1 MAAKTTPRIEL
12 RTAPHTHSGL
22 TVEQIMR
29 QVVLAL
35 LPVCAFAVYQWGA
48 SAVALLAVVTGSC
61 LATEAL
67 FSRLAGRSVT
77 LNDWSAAITGL
88 LLALTLPPGFP
99 LWMGAVA
106 GFVAIALGK
115 SLFGGLGL
123 NVFNP
128 ALVGRAFVQAAFP
141 AAITSFVAPYATER
155 FTAFIPSSLALP
167 FLQPPSV
174 DMVSAATPLAAQKFD
189 AVLADTTELF
199 LGHTSGSLGETSA
212 LLILLCGAYL
222 AIRRLLDWRIPA
234 AVLLGAALTAGA
246 FHAFDAARYPDVPFV
261 LFSGGLML
269 GAVFMATDPV
279 GSPVTPLAVW
289 IFGLLI
295 GALTVFIRLFGGLT
309 EGVMYAILIGNA
321 LAPLIDELTPPRTY
335 GMRRF
340 GGGS

>member
-1 MAAKTTPRIEL
+1 
-12 RTAPHTHSGL
+12 
-22 TVEQIMR
+22 
-29 QVVLAL
+29 
-35 LPVCAFAVYQWGA
+35 
-48 SAVALLAVVTGSC
+48 VTGCC
-61 LATEAL
+61 LGTEAL
-67 FSRLAGRSVT
+67 FNRLADRAGT
-77 LNDWSAAITGL
+77 LADWSAVITGL

-115 SLFGGLGL
+115 SLFGGLAL

-141 AAITSFVAPYATER
+141 SAITSFVAPYASDR
-155 FTAFIPSSLALP
+155 FTALIPSSLTSPLM
-167 FLQPPSV
+167 QPPLV
-174 DMVSAATPLAAQKFD
+174 DAVSAATPLAAQKFD
-189 AVLADTTELF
+189 SVLTDTTALF
-199 LGHTSGSLGETSA
+199 LGNTGGSLGETSA

-222 AIRRLLDWRIPA
+222 AARRIFDWRIPA
-234 AVLLGAALTAGA
+234 AVLAGAALVAGA
-246 FHAFDAARYPDVPFV
+246 LHAVDGARFPDVPFV

-279 GSPVTPLAVW
+279 GSPVTPLGVW

-295 GALTVFIRLFGGLT
+295 GALTVLIRVFGGLT

-321 LAPLIDELTPPRTY
+321 LAPLIDRLTPPRVY

-340 GGGS
+340 GSGP